1 MKKTEAFTS
10 QTDETEQEDLQARND
25 PENNQ
30 TETNPSDQVDEVQEA
45 DQSTTEKIADSQS
58 DSDTGISET
67 SDQETADSIDEE
79 TAALINEET
88 EALISEETEALVIET
103 TAALISEET
112 EALVMT
118 DPYVI
123 ERTESLITSPNKS
136 GKSKKTALIIG
147 SLVLGMLLIG
157 GSVVGYSAYEQKQLD
172 EQIAAAME
180 TGSSLMA
187 AGQYSDAII
196 AYENV
201 SALDADNTEAIYGK
215 AMAYTAMGDY
225 GNARTYYEEALKQS
239 TEIEDMKVIYNS
251 YIDSE
256 VSAQVPEESR
266 FALMERAAKETGD
279 EAYIKRKGEFMVKAP
294 GFNLNPGSYQGAQS
308 VDIIKGDG
316 ADRVFYTLDGSEP
329 TTASA
334 EYVSTIALNPG
345 ETTVKAI
352 EVGANGYASETVTGT
367 YFIEETSEVKFEN
380 NISGSWS
387 SRSGSYLYQY
397 YFSDG
402 YVTYSYTSS
411 SGTTY
416 SYSGNY
422 TITGVNQNGTIGT
435 LSVFNTSSSYGISS
449 TININCEP
457 LGDNMISINNKGY
470 SYNP

>member
-1 MKKTEAFTS
+1 
-10 QTDETEQEDLQARND
+10 
-25 PENNQ
+25 
-30 TETNPSDQVDEVQEA
+30 
-45 DQSTTEKIADSQS
+45 
-58 DSDTGISET
+58 
-67 SDQETADSIDEE
+67 
-79 TAALINEET
+79 
-88 EALISEETEALVIET
+88 
-103 TAALISEET
+103 
-112 EALVMT
+112 
-118 DPYVI
+118 
-123 ERTESLITSPNKS
+123 
-136 GKSKKTALIIG
+136 
-147 SLVLGMLLIG
+147 
-157 GSVVGYSAYEQKQLD
+157 
-172 EQIAAAME
+172 
-180 TGSSLMA
+180 
-187 AGQYSDAII
+187 
-196 AYENV
+196 
-201 SALDADNTEAIYGK
+201 
-215 AMAYTAMGDY
+215 MGDY

-256 VSAQVPEESR
+256 VSAQVPEESL